1 MAKKILIVTD
11 AYTPQ
16 VNGVVTTLVNVEK
29 QLVRNGHDVKILGVD
44 DCARS
49 FKMPF
54 YNEISLGIVRTKN
67 IRAAVEWSDA
77 VHISTP
83 EGPVGFRVLRYCV
96 RNNIPFTSGYHSK
109 WPEFIR
115 ARLPIPVWMT
125 YSYMKWLHKHSKA
138 ILVPTQSAQV
148 DLMKEKFTRLV
159 VWTRG
164 VDRTQFIPRLSSVSR
179 DKPVLLC
186 VSRISHEKGLD
197 DFCKLQ
203 GDYIKVVVGDG
214 PYLDTLK
221 RKYPAVIFTGMLHGD
236 ELAQRYADA
245 DVFVFPSKTD
255 TFGVVMIEAMAC
267 GTPVAAYPVTGPIDV
282 IEPGFTGSINDN
294 LQQAVARSLTIDR
307 TTVCKHSDHWSW
319 ETCAKQFYD
328 SLHFRNCLN

>member
-1 MAKKILIVTD
+1 MANKILIVTD
-11 AYTPQ
+11 AYKPQ
-16 VNGVVTTLVNVEK
+16 VNGVVTTIVNVEK
-29 QLVRNGHDVKILGVD
+29 QLLKMGHEVRIL
-44 DCARS
+44 CAENCKRS

-67 IRAAVEWSDA
+67 IREAVSWADA

-83 EGPVGFRVLRYCV
+83 EGSVGFRVLRYCV
-96 RNNIPFTSGYHSK
+96 RNKIPFTTGYHTK

-115 ARLPIPVWMT
+115 SRAPIPVWMT

-138 ILVPTQSAQV
+138 ILVPTQSAAV
-148 DLMKEKFTRLV
+148 DLMREKFVNLS

-164 VDRTQFIPRLSSVSR
+164 VDRKLFKPRARSNGQR

-197 DFCKLQ
+197 DFCQLQ
-203 GDYIKVVVGDG
+203 GDYVKVVVGGG
-214 PYLDTLK
+214 PYLETLK
-221 RKYPAVIFTGMLHGD
+221 RKYPAVTFTGMLHGK
-236 ELAQRYADA
+236 ELAAMYADA
-245 DVFVFPSKTD
+245 DVFVFPSKSD

-282 IEPGFTGSINDN
+282 IEPGFTGILDYS
-294 LQQAVARSLTIDR
+294 LQNAVVRALELDR
-307 TTVCKHSDHWSW
+307 AEVYEYSQHWTW
-319 ETCAKQFYD
+319 ETCAQQFYD
-328 SLHFRNCLN
+328 SLHFFNK